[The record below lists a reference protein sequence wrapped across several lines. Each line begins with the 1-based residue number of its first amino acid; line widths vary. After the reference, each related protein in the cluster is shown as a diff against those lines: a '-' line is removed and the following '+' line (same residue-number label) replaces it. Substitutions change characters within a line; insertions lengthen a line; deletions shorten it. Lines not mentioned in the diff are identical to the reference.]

1 MDTDAQFSTSTIRK
15 LLFYSTEYFVSWV
28 EEKVDDSPCP
38 YPQPRSS
45 PTLPQTFVTSLI
57 ILRSL
62 LSLQANFCKRCP
74 LANLTRDLI
83 ALYTTPS
90 SNPCHFAAVLQCFMF
105 SLTSSVLVSDAVSDQ
120 KSPSSF
126 YPVPRT

>member
-62 LSLQANFCKRCP
+62 LCKRCP

-126 YPVPRT
+126 YLVPRT